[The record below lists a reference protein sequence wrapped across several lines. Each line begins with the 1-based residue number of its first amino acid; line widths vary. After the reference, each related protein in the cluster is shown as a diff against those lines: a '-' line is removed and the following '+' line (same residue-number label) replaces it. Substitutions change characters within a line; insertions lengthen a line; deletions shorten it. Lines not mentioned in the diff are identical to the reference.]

1 MNGEAKYYRDCV
13 KHFLGTGK
21 GDEPLGARERYGP
34 LDHPTAEEI
43 AASAHAE
50 LARAGLEVKPRRGY
64 NEKRL
69 RRAYE
74 RRGRRVDP

>member
-1 MNGEAKYYRDCV
+1 V
-13 KHFLGTGK
+13 KHFLGTVK

-50 LARAGLEVKPRRGY
+50 LAGRPGGEASARVQREAPQAGVRA
-64 NEKRL
+64 
-69 RRAYE
+69 A
-74 RRGRRVDP
+74 GRRFDY